1 MDERLELIE
10 KLKNAKVEYELTEE
24 ERAFK
29 NRYEKELKAL
39 ALENTYEKML
49 PIVYRL
55 AKQYVGKGELLQ
67 DIVQEANL
75 YVLENIEK
83 LEEMLGSAG
92 ADMPVK
98 KVKDPGNAEDTL
110 QGIPALEDDI
120 ERMICEYLMLD
131 VETAMENRKVVDK
144 LNQLLE
150 AVNTLKEQNAE
161 YSIEDLSEFLDI
173 EVGEIENLLRIAGE
187 ME

>member
-1 MDERLELIE
+1 MDERIELIE

-29 NRYEKELKAL
+29 SRYEKELKAL

-49 PIVYRL
+49 PIVYKL
-55 AKQYVGKGELLQ
+55 AKEYVGKGELLQ

-75 YVLENIEK
+75 K
-83 LEEMLGSAG
+83 
-92 ADMPVK
+92 
-98 KVKDPGNAEDTL
+98 
-110 QGIPALEDDI
+110 ALEDDI

-131 VETAMENRKVVDK
+131 VTTAMENRKVLDK

-150 AVNTLKEQNAE
+150 AVESLKEQNAE
-161 YSIEDLSEFLDI
+161 YSVEDLSEFLDI
-173 EVGEIENLLRIAGE
+173 EVDEIENLLRIAGE

>member
-39 ALENTYEKML
+39 SLESRYEQYL
-49 PIVYRL
+49 PIVYKI
-55 AKQYVGKGELLQ
+55 AKGYVGKGELLQ
-67 DIVQEANL
+67 DIVQEGNL
-75 YVLENIEK
+75 YVIENMDK
-83 LEEMLGSAG
+83 LEA
-92 ADMPVK
+92 
-98 KVKDPGNAEDTL
+98 TL
-110 QGIPALEDDI
+110 QNTEGDFIKAVEDDI
-120 ERMICEYLMLD
+120 ERVICEYLMLD
-131 VETAMENRKVVDK
+131 VDTAMENRKILDK

-150 AVNTLKEQNAE
+150 AVNSLKEQNAE

-173 EVGEIENLLRIAGE
+173 EVDEIENLLRIAGE
-187 ME
+187 LNE

>member
-39 ALENTYEKML
+39 SLESKYEQYL
-49 PIVYRL
+49 PIVYKI
-55 AKQYVGKGELLQ
+55 AKGYVGKGELLQ
-67 DIVQEANL
+67 DIVQEGNL
-75 YVLENIEK
+75 YVIENLDK
-83 LEEMLGSAG
+83 LEA
-92 ADMPVK
+92 
-98 KVKDPGNAEDTL
+98 TL
-110 QGIPALEDDI
+110 QNTEGDFIKAVEDDI
-120 ERMICEYLMLD
+120 ERVICEYLMLD
-131 VETAMENRKVVDK
+131 VDTAMENRKILDK

-150 AVNTLKEQNAE
+150 AVNSLKEQNAE

-173 EVGEIENLLRIAGE
+173 EVDEIENLLRIAGE
-187 ME
+187 LNE

>member
-39 ALENTYEKML
+39 SLESKYEQYL
-49 PIVYRL
+49 PIVYKI
-55 AKQYVGKGELLQ
+55 AKGYVGKGELLQ
-67 DIVQEANL
+67 DIVQEGNL
-75 YVLENIEK
+75 YVIENLDK
-83 LEEMLGSAG
+83 LEA
-92 ADMPVK
+92 
-98 KVKDPGNAEDTL
+98 TL
-110 QGIPALEDDI
+110 QNTEGNFIKAVEEDI
-120 ERMICEYLMLD
+120 ERVICEYLMLD
-131 VETAMENRKVVDK
+131 VDTAMENRKILDK

-150 AVNTLKEQNAE
+150 AVNSLKEQNAE

-173 EVGEIENLLRIAGE
+173 EVDEIENLLRIAGE
-187 ME
+187 LNE

>member
-39 ALENTYEKML
+39 SLESKYEQYL
-49 PIVYRL
+49 PIVYKI
-55 AKQYVGKGELLQ
+55 AKGYVGKGELLQ
-67 DIVQEANL
+67 DIVQEGNL
-75 YVLENIEK
+75 YVIENMDK
-83 LEEMLGSAG
+83 LEA
-92 ADMPVK
+92 
-98 KVKDPGNAEDTL
+98 TL
-110 QGIPALEDDI
+110 QNTEGDFIKAVEDDI
-120 ERMICEYLMLD
+120 ERVICEYLMLD
-131 VETAMENRKVVDK
+131 VDTAMENRKILDK

-150 AVNTLKEQNAE
+150 AVNSLKEQNAE

>member
-49 PIVYRL
+49 PIVYKL
-55 AKQYVGKGELLQ
+55 AKEYVGKGELLQ

-75 YVLENIEK
+75 YVLENIER
-83 LEEMLGSAG
+83 LE
-92 ADMPVK
+92 
-98 KVKDPGNAEDTL
+98 
-110 QGIPALEDDI
+110 GIMSGEEENFIKALEDDI

-131 VETAMENRKVVDK
+131 VTTAMENRKVLDK

-150 AVNTLKEQNAE
+150 AVESLKEQNAE

-173 EVGEIENLLRIAGE
+173 EVDEIENLLRIAGE

>member
-39 ALENTYEKML
+39 SLESKYEQFL
-49 PIVYRL
+49 PIVYKI
-55 AKQYVGKGELLQ
+55 AKGYVGKGELLQ
-67 DIVQEANL
+67 DIVQEGNL
-75 YVLENIEK
+75 YVIENMDK
-83 LEEMLGSAG
+83 LEA
-92 ADMPVK
+92 
-98 KVKDPGNAEDTL
+98 TL
-110 QGIPALEDDI
+110 QNTEGDFIKAVEDDI
-120 ERMICEYLMLD
+120 ERVICEYLMLD
-131 VETAMENRKVVDK
+131 VDTAMENRKILDK

-150 AVNTLKEQNAE
+150 AVNSLKEQNAE
-161 YSIEDLSEFLDI
+161 YSIEDISEFLDI
-173 EVGEIENLLRIAGE
+173 EVDEIENLLRIAGE

>member
-1 MDERLELIE
+1 MDERIELIE

-55 AKQYVGKGELLQ
+55 AKEYVGKGELLQ

-75 YVLENIEK
+75 YVLENIER
-83 LEEMLGSAG
+83 LE
-92 ADMPVK
+92 
-98 KVKDPGNAEDTL
+98 
-110 QGIPALEDDI
+110 GIMSREEGDFIKALEDDI

-131 VETAMENRKVVDK
+131 VTTAMENRKVLDK

-150 AVNTLKEQNAE
+150 AVESLKEQNAE
-161 YSIEDLSEFLDI
+161 YSVEDLSEFLDI
-173 EVGEIENLLRIAGE
+173 KVDEIENLLRIAGE

>member
-39 ALENTYEKML
+39 SLESKYEQYL
-49 PIVYRL
+49 PIVYKI
-55 AKQYVGKGELLQ
+55 AKGYVGKGELLQ
-67 DIVQEANL
+67 DIVQEGNL
-75 YVLENIEK
+75 YVIENIDK
-83 LEEMLGSAG
+83 LEA
-92 ADMPVK
+92 
-98 KVKDPGNAEDTL
+98 TL
-110 QGIPALEDDI
+110 QNSEGDFIKAVEDDI
-120 ERMICEYLMLD
+120 ECVICEYLMLD
-131 VETAMENRKVVDK
+131 VDTAMENRKILDK

-150 AVNTLKEQNAE
+150 AVNSLKEQNAE

-173 EVGEIENLLRIAGE
+173 EVDEIENLLRIAGE
-187 ME
+187 LNE

>member
-24 ERAFK
+24 ERSFK

-55 AKQYVGKGELLQ
+55 AKEYVGKGELLQ

-75 YVLENIEK
+75 YVLENIER
-83 LEEMLGSAG
+83 LE
-92 ADMPVK
+92 
-98 KVKDPGNAEDTL
+98 
-110 QGIPALEDDI
+110 GIMSREEGDFIKALEDDI

-131 VETAMENRKVVDK
+131 VTTAMENRKVLDK

-150 AVNTLKEQNAE
+150 AVNSLKEQNAE
-161 YSIEDLSEFLDI
+161 YSVEDLSEFLDI
-173 EVGEIENLLRIAGE
+173 KVDEIENLLRIAGE

>member
-24 ERAFK
+24 ERSFK
-29 NRYEKELKAL
+29 SRYEKELKAL
-39 ALENTYEKML
+39 ALESTYEKML

-55 AKQYVGKGELLQ
+55 AKGYVGKGELLQ

-75 YVLENIEK
+75 YVLENIAKFEEIMESVEGDFITP
-83 LEEMLGSAG
+83 LEE
-92 ADMPVK
+92 
-98 KVKDPGNAEDTL
+98 
-110 QGIPALEDDI
+110 DI

-131 VETAMENRKVVDK
+131 VETAMENRKVVGK

-173 EVGEIENLLRIAGE
+173 EVDEIENLLRIAGE

>member
-55 AKQYVGKGELLQ
+55 AKEYVGKGELLQ

-75 YVLENIEK
+75 YVLENIER
-83 LEEMLGSAG
+83 LEGIMTR
-92 ADMPVK
+92 
-98 KVKDPGNAEDTL
+98 ED
-110 QGIPALEDDI
+110 GDFIKALEDDI

-131 VETAMENRKVVDK
+131 VTTAMENRKVLDK

-150 AVNTLKEQNAE
+150 AVESLKEQNAE
-161 YSIEDLSEFLDI
+161 YSVEDLSEFLDI
-173 EVGEIENLLRIAGE
+173 KVDEIENLLRIAGE

>member
-55 AKQYVGKGELLQ
+55 AKEYVGKGELLQ

-75 YVLENIEK
+75 YVLENIER
-83 LEEMLGSAG
+83 LE
-92 ADMPVK
+92 
-98 KVKDPGNAEDTL
+98 
-110 QGIPALEDDI
+110 GIMSREEGDFIKALEDDI

-131 VETAMENRKVVDK
+131 VTTAMENRKVLDK

-150 AVNTLKEQNAE
+150 AVESLKEQNAE
-161 YSIEDLSEFLDI
+161 YSVEDLSEFLDI
-173 EVGEIENLLRIAGE
+173 KVDEIENLLRIAGE

>member
-49 PIVYRL
+49 PIVYKL
-55 AKQYVGKGELLQ
+55 AKEYVGKGELLQ

-75 YVLENIEK
+75 YVLENIER
-83 LEEMLGSAG
+83 LE
-92 ADMPVK
+92 
-98 KVKDPGNAEDTL
+98 
-110 QGIPALEDDI
+110 GIMSREEGDFIKALEDDI

-131 VETAMENRKVVDK
+131 VTTAMENRKVLDK

-150 AVNTLKEQNAE
+150 AVESLKEQNAE
-161 YSIEDLSEFLDI
+161 YSVEDLSEFLDI
-173 EVGEIENLLRIAGE
+173 EVNEIENLLRIAGE

>member
-10 KLKNAKVEYELTEE
+10 KLKSAKVEYELTEE

-49 PIVYRL
+49 PVVYSL
-55 AKQYVGKGELLQ
+55 AKKYVGKGELLQ

-75 YVLENIEK
+75 YVLENMEK
-83 LEEMLGSAG
+83 LESIMAKEEG
-92 ADMPVK
+92 DFIK
-98 KVKDPGNAEDTL
+98 
-110 QGIPALEDDI
+110 ALEDDV

-131 VETAMENRKVVDK
+131 VTAAMENRKMVDK

-150 AVNTLKEQNAE
+150 AVNTLKEQNAA
-161 YSIEDLSEFLDI
+161 YTIEDISEFLEI
-173 EVGEIENLLRIAGE
+173 EVDEIENLLRIAGE
-187 ME
+187 LNE

>member
-39 ALENTYEKML
+39 SLESKYEQFL
-49 PIVYRL
+49 PIVYKI
-55 AKQYVGKGELLQ
+55 AKGYVGKGELLQ
-67 DIVQEANL
+67 DIVQEGNL
-75 YVLENIEK
+75 YVIENMDK
-83 LEEMLGSAG
+83 LEA
-92 ADMPVK
+92 
-98 KVKDPGNAEDTL
+98 TL
-110 QGIPALEDDI
+110 QNTEGDFIKAVEDDI
-120 ERMICEYLMLD
+120 ERVICEYLMLD
-131 VETAMENRKVVDK
+131 VDTAMENRKILDK

-150 AVNTLKEQNAE
+150 AVNSLKEQNAE

-173 EVGEIENLLRIAGE
+173 EVDEIENLLRIAGE

>member
-1 MDERLELIE
+1 MDERIELIE

-49 PIVYRL
+49 PIVYKL
-55 AKQYVGKGELLQ
+55 AKEYVGKGELLQ

-75 YVLENIEK
+75 YVLENIER
-83 LEEMLGSAG
+83 LE
-92 ADMPVK
+92 
-98 KVKDPGNAEDTL
+98 
-110 QGIPALEDDI
+110 GIMSGEEENFIKALEDDI

-131 VETAMENRKVVDK
+131 VTTAMENRKVLDK

-150 AVNTLKEQNAE
+150 AVNSLKEQNAE

-173 EVGEIENLLRIAGE
+173 EVDEIENLLRIAGE

>member
-39 ALENTYEKML
+39 SLESKYEQYL
-49 PIVYRL
+49 PIVYKI
-55 AKQYVGKGELLQ
+55 AKGYVGKGELLQ
-67 DIVQEANL
+67 DIVQEGNL
-75 YVLENIEK
+75 YVIENLDK
-83 LEEMLGSAG
+83 LEA
-92 ADMPVK
+92 
-98 KVKDPGNAEDTL
+98 TL
-110 QGIPALEDDI
+110 QNSEGDFIKAVEDDI
-120 ERMICEYLMLD
+120 ERVICEYLMLD
-131 VETAMENRKVVDK
+131 VDTAMENRKILDK

-150 AVNTLKEQNAE
+150 AVNSLKEQNAE

-173 EVGEIENLLRIAGE
+173 EVDEIENLLRIAGE
-187 ME
+187 LNE

>member
-39 ALENTYEKML
+39 SLEAKYEQYL
-49 PIVYRL
+49 PIVYKI
-55 AKQYVGKGELLQ
+55 AKGYVGKGELLQ
-67 DIVQEANL
+67 DIVQEGNL
-75 YVLENIEK
+75 YVIENLGK
-83 LEEMLGSAG
+83 LEA
-92 ADMPVK
+92 
-98 KVKDPGNAEDTL
+98 TL
-110 QGIPALEDDI
+110 QNSEGDFIKAVEDDI
-120 ERMICEYLMLD
+120 ERVICEYLMLD
-131 VETAMENRKVVDK
+131 VDTAMENRKILDK

-150 AVNTLKEQNAE
+150 AVNSLKEQNAE

-173 EVGEIENLLRIAGE
+173 EVDEIENLLRIAGE

>member
-24 ERAFK
+24 ERSFK

-55 AKQYVGKGELLQ
+55 AKEYVGKGELLQ

-75 YVLENIEK
+75 YVLENMERIEGIIEK
-83 LEEMLGSAG
+83 EN
-92 ADMPVK
+92 DDYIK
-98 KVKDPGNAEDTL
+98 
-110 QGIPALEDDI
+110 ALEDDI

-161 YSIEDLSEFLDI
+161 YSIEDISEFLDI
-173 EVGEIENLLRIAGE
+173 EVDEIENLLRIAGE

>member
-39 ALENTYEKML
+39 SLESKYEQFL
-49 PIVYRL
+49 PIVYKI
-55 AKQYVGKGELLQ
+55 AKGYVEKGELLQ
-67 DIVQEANL
+67 DIVQEGNL
-75 YVLENIEK
+75 YVIENMDK
-83 LEEMLGSAG
+83 LEA
-92 ADMPVK
+92 
-98 KVKDPGNAEDTL
+98 TL
-110 QGIPALEDDI
+110 QNTEGDFIKAVEDDI
-120 ERMICEYLMLD
+120 ERVICEYLMLD
-131 VETAMENRKVVDK
+131 VDTAMENRKILDK

-150 AVNTLKEQNAE
+150 AVNSLKEQNAE

-173 EVGEIENLLRIAGE
+173 EVDEIENLLRIAGE

>member
-39 ALENTYEKML
+39 SLESKYEQYL
-49 PIVYRL
+49 PIVYKI
-55 AKQYVGKGELLQ
+55 AKGYVGKGELLQ
-67 DIVQEANL
+67 DIVQEGNL
-75 YVLENIEK
+75 YVIENLDK
-83 LEEMLGSAG
+83 LEA
-92 ADMPVK
+92 
-98 KVKDPGNAEDTL
+98 TL
-110 QGIPALEDDI
+110 QNSEGDFIKAVEDDI
-120 ERMICEYLMLD
+120 ERVICEYLMLD
-131 VETAMENRKVVDK
+131 VDTAMENRKILDK

-150 AVNTLKEQNAE
+150 AVNSLKEQNAE

-173 EVGEIENLLRIAGE
+173 EVDEIENLLRIAGE

>member
-39 ALENTYEKML
+39 SLESKYEQYL
-49 PIVYRL
+49 PIVYKI
-55 AKQYVGKGELLQ
+55 AKGYVGKGELLQ
-67 DIVQEANL
+67 DIVQEGNL
-75 YVLENIEK
+75 YVIENMDK
-83 LEEMLGSAG
+83 LEA
-92 ADMPVK
+92 
-98 KVKDPGNAEDTL
+98 TL
-110 QGIPALEDDI
+110 RNTEGDFIKAVEDDI
-120 ERMICEYLMLD
+120 ERVICEYLMLD
-131 VETAMENRKVVDK
+131 VDTAMENRKILDK

-150 AVNTLKEQNAE
+150 AVNSLKEQNAE
-161 YSIEDLSEFLDI
+161 YSIEDISEFLDI
-173 EVGEIENLLRIAGE
+173 EVDEIENLLRIAGE